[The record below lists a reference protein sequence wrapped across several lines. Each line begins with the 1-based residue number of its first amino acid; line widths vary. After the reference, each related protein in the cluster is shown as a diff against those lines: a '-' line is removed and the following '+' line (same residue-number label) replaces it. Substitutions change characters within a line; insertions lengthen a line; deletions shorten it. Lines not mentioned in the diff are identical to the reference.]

1 VASGFDDNDA
11 TQTQTEISGQD
22 NEGHLEK
29 SSNSD
34 SGISNKFFAVHRE
47 RNVYQS

>member
-1 VASGFDDNDA
+1 VAGGFDDNDA

-29 SSNSD
+29 SSKLGQESKSVPTQLPARFN
-34 SGISNKFFAVHRE
+34 
-47 RNVYQS
+47 

>member
-1 VASGFDDNDA
+1 MNFAHEQRGQRVDDNDA

-34 SGISNKFFAVHRE
+34 SGIR
-47 RNVYQS
+47 